1 MNAESVSIPWAKPV
15 FWGDEERYVTQALQ
29 SSWISGGPYIE
40 QFERAL
46 ANYLRC
52 KHAIAVSNGTSALH
66 LAYLALGLKAGDEIV
81 TPAFGFM
88 AAANVALQLGLRP
101 VFCDVD
107 PKTWCMN
114 ASNVKAVLS
123 PKTRAIVVIHN
134 YGSVAKGKRV
144 VTITKKISGW
154 TS

>member
-1 MNAESVSIPWAKPV
+1 DIKFIGDVNRDKFGSFTPGTLIPILSEAELFERKPDYTLVLPWHFRPFFTSNDKFRALRLSVSIPWAKPV

-88 AAANVALQLGLRP
+88 AAAN
-101 VFCDVD
+101 
-107 PKTWCMN
+107 
-114 ASNVKAVLS
+114 
-123 PKTRAIVVIHN
+123 
-134 YGSVAKGKRV
+134 
-144 VTITKKISGW
+144 
-154 TS
+154 